1 MSIGRIARYC
11 AALAFTLTLSG
22 IASAEGATVNADP
35 CPPSHGASGS
45 GYRDMLVRL
54 QTEPAPATSP
64 RTTGVTTA
72 GGYRDSAARFSNAE
86 RTGPLDSPRKIVG
99 GGYRDSLARFPGTF
113 SSESPQHAMLRCGRL
128 DSI

>member
-11 AALAFTLTLSG
+11 AALAFSLTLSG
-22 IASAEGATVNADP
+22 MASAAGATVNSDP

-54 QTEPAPATSP
+54 RTEPAPAA
-64 RTTGVTTA
+64 RTAGVANA
-72 GGYRDSAARFSNAE
+72 GGYRDSAARFSNAQ

-99 GGYRDSLARFPGTF
+99 GGYRDSVARFPGTV

>member
-11 AALAFTLTLSG
+11 AALAFSLTLSG
-22 IASAEGATVNADP
+22 IASAEGAAVDADP

-45 GYRDMLVRL
+45 GYRHMLVR
-54 QTEPAPATSP
+54 TEPAPAT
-64 RTTGVTTA
+64 RTTGVATA
-72 GGYRDSAARFSNAE
+72 GGYRDSAARFSKAE

>member
-11 AALAFTLTLSG
+11 AALAFSLTLSG
-22 IASAEGATVNADP
+22 IASAEGAVINADP

-45 GYRDMLVRL
+45 GYRDMLVR
-54 QTEPAPATSP
+54 TEPAPAT
-64 RTTGVTTA
+64 RTAGVATN
-72 GGYRDSAARFSNAE
+72 GGYRDSDTRFSKAE

-99 GGYRDSLARFPGTF
+99 GGYRDSVARFPGTF

>member
-11 AALAFTLTLSG
+11 AALAFSLTLSG
-22 IASAEGATVNADP
+22 IASAEGATVASDP

-54 QTEPAPATSP
+54 RAESVPAT
-64 RTTGVTTA
+64 RTPGVA
-72 GGYRDSAARFSNAE
+72 IASGYRDSAARFSKAE

-99 GGYRDSLARFPGTF
+99 GGYRDSVARFPGTF